1 MRVGI
6 PSDTPDLEAR
16 VGHRLGT
23 SQYLLVVDA
32 GTLAFEAVPN
42 LAASGHGGAGMEAVA
57 LAISKKVD
65 AILTGY
71 CSPIGKTHLTANGI
85 DVLTGVTGTVS
96 EVVRQYKQGML
107 QKPAEVERAPEDRR
121 FRIIERDLFQGLK
134 NSSKQFSNLLPILI
148 GVVLL
153 MGLFNSFVSREFIS
167 SVFSGNRV
175 LDTLVGACLGT
186 LFSGNPINSYIIG
199 GELLQYGVSLY
210 AVTAFIISW
219 VSVGAIQLPAEMG
232 ILGSRFALVRIAA
245 SFVMSIVVAIATVV
259 VLNFMK
265 GLFL

>member
-1 MRVGI
+1 VRIGI

-23 SQYLLVVDA
+23 SQYLLVVDVGA
-32 GTLAFEAVPN
+32 LSFEAVPN
-42 LAASGHGGAGMEAVA
+42 PAASGRGSGGMEAVV

-65 AILTGY
+65 TILTGY
-71 CSPIGKTHLTANGI
+71 CSPIAKNHLTANGI

-96 EVVRQYKQGML
+96 EVVRQYKMGAL
-107 QKPAEVERAPEDRR
+107 QKPAEVEDAPEDRR
-121 FRIIERDLFQGLK
+121 FRIIQHALFQGLRD
-134 NSSKQFSNLLPILI
+134 SSKQFSNLLPILI

-153 MGLFNSFVSREFIS
+153 VGLFNSFVSRKFIAT
-167 SVFSGNRV
+167 VFSGIPV
-175 LDTLVGACLGT
+175 LDTLMGTCLGA

-199 GELLQYGVSLY
+199 GELLHHGVSLY

-219 VSVGAIQLPAEMG
+219 VSVGVIQLPAEMG
-232 ILGSRFALVRIAA
+232 TLGSRFALVRIAA
-245 SFVMSIVVAIATVV
+245 SFVLSMVVAIATVV

-265 GLFL
+265 GLSP